1 MILLLRPIIFSFVKS
16 DAVKKLVI
24 DILTRLAQETD
35 NDLDDAAVL
44 HLKSI
49 LKV

>member
-24 DILTRLAQETD
+24 DILTRLAKETD

-44 HLKSI
+44 HLKAI